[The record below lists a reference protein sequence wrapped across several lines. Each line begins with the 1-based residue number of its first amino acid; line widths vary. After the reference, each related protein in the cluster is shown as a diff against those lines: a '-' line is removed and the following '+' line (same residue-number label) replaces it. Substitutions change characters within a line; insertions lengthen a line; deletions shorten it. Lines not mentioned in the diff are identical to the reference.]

1 MIIKYY
7 SKMLDRNHTSDLE
20 PTAADQHLTVVNPN
34 QDYPP
39 RIAIILLV
47 CFVLLGCQTTNQQPD
62 ATPILINPTASPPP
76 TTIPPTPISFPPSI
90 NPLTGLPVL
99 NPNLLEI
106 PAVLV
111 SISHFPATGRP
122 QAGLSFAPFVYEVY
136 ITEGAT
142 RFLTVYYGQ
151 FPQPEIPLTGQC
163 RIRTGA
169 FTPDG
174 SVLGGQAWLDKNG
187 NGLQEPGD
195 EGVGGVCVNVYDST
209 GAKFLE
215 TTTDGNGYYG
225 FNQQPGKYLIEF
237 VKPEWASIT
246 HSNLGNPTVLVTQN
260 EEFNDSDVDPATG
273 QVEIELND
281 DIVSLDVGLV
291 DSAGLLQNQDPAAMP
306 AANIGPI
313 RSGRLVYGYL
323 ADSYPHSC
331 LIFAGASPEVMAQL
345 PECLLVFHQLE
356 GGGYML
362 DIDELQ
368 EVARANKRSKG
379 SDFSYSSNVYSNSI
393 PSAGAPAARLD
404 VFIAYL
410 NQSAWIY
417 DPLYQAYLRY
427 VDTSEVETAGILS
440 PDKDRLTG
448 RPLHSENVIILF
460 AQHDVVSPT
469 NLDIRLNPGRSG
481 KALLFRDGQVF
492 NIQWNTGQADSD
504 EIQPVAFMDQG
515 GMPVALKPGHTWVLI
530 VTKESSVSELTTGNW
545 KLFFVP
551 PEGAS

>member
-1 MIIKYY
+1 
-7 SKMLDRNHTSDLE
+7 
-20 PTAADQHLTVVNPN
+20 
-34 QDYPP
+34 
-39 RIAIILLV
+39 
-47 CFVLLGCQTTNQQPD
+47 
-62 ATPILINPTASPPP
+62 
-76 TTIPPTPISFPPSI
+76 
-90 NPLTGLPVL
+90 
-99 NPNLLEI
+99 
-106 PAVLV
+106 
-111 SISHFPATGRP
+111 
-122 QAGLSFAPFVYEVY
+122 
-136 ITEGAT
+136 
-142 RFLTVYYGQ
+142 
-151 FPQPEIPLTGQC
+151 
-163 RIRTGA
+163 
-169 FTPDG
+169 
-174 SVLGGQAWLDKNG
+174 
-187 NGLQEPGD
+187 
-195 EGVGGVCVNVYDST
+195 
-209 GAKFLE
+209 
-215 TTTDGNGYYG
+215 
-225 FNQQPGKYLIEF
+225 
-237 VKPEWASIT
+237 
-246 HSNLGNPTVLVTQN
+246 
-260 EEFNDSDVDPATG
+260 
-273 QVEIELND
+273 
-281 DIVSLDVGLV
+281 
-291 DSAGLLQNQDPAAMP
+291 
-306 AANIGPI
+306 
-313 RSGRLVYGYL
+313 
-323 ADSYPHSC
+323 
-331 LIFAGASPEVMAQL
+331 MAQL

-417 DPLYQAYLRY
+417 DPLYQAYMRY